1 MKYRVRFEIDEIV
14 EADNRRNAAD
24 EAIGN
29 IVNGGWFDNELTNY
43 IRYNA
48 EVEEVVDDDN
58 GRSNLFVQKN
68 R

>member
-1 MKYRVRFEIDEIV
+1 MKYRVKFEIDEEV
-14 EADNRRNAAD
+14 EADNRRDAVD

-48 EVEEVVDDDN
+48 EVEEMGNELD
-58 GRSNLFVQKN
+58 G
-68 R
+68 

>member
-1 MKYRVRFEIDEIV
+1 MKYRVRFEIDEEV
-14 EADNRRNAAD
+14 EADSRHSAVD

-48 EVEEVVDDDN
+48 EVEEVVDELN
-58 GRSNLFVQKN
+58 G
-68 R
+68 

>member
-1 MKYRVRFEIDEIV
+1 MKYRVKFEIDEEV
-14 EADNRRNAAD
+14 EADNRRDAGD

-48 EVEEVVDDDN
+48 EVEEVDDELN
-58 GRSNLFVQKN
+58 G
-68 R
+68 

>member
-1 MKYRVRFEIDEIV
+1 MKYRVRFEIDEEV
-14 EADNRRNAAD
+14 EADNRRDAAD

-48 EVEEVVDDDN
+48 EVEEVDDELD
-58 GRSNLFVQKN
+58 G
-68 R
+68 

>member
-1 MKYRVRFEIDEIV
+1 MKYRVKFEIDEEV
-14 EADNRRNAAD
+14 EADNRRDAVD

-48 EVEEVVDDDN
+48 EVEEVDDELD
-58 GRSNLFVQKN
+58 G
-68 R
+68 

>member
-1 MKYRVRFEIDEIV
+1 MKYRVKFEIDEEV
-14 EADNRRNAAD
+14 EADNRRDAVD

-48 EVEEVVDDDN
+48 EVEEVDDELN
-58 GRSNLFVQKN
+58 G
-68 R
+68 

>member
-1 MKYRVRFEIDEIV
+1 MKYRVKFEIDEKV
-14 EADNRRNAAD
+14 EADNRLEAVD

-48 EVEEVVDDDN
+48 EIEEVTDELD
-58 GRSNLFVQKN
+58 G
-68 R
+68 

>member
-1 MKYRVRFEIDEIV
+1 MKYRVKFEIDEEV
-14 EADNRRNAAD
+14 EADNRRDAVD

-48 EVEEVVDDDN
+48 EIEEVTDELD
-58 GRSNLFVQKN
+58 G
-68 R
+68 